1 MRSPLKGG
9 LLSDELGA
17 HVSENHF
24 DIVLEELTDQAVGK
38 LLKADT
44 YDASA
49 FDALE
54 DHIWQKAEGL
64 QSEAAISKQ
73 LLLTIRSAIG
83 AIRSRAEYLPAVRE
97 QLPRANDFDVLL
109 DRLIA
114 GERRADRMPG
124 IPRII

>member
-1 MRSPLKGG
+1 MCYPANL
-9 LLSDELGA
+9 EA

-24 DIVLEELTDQAVGK
+24 DIVLEELTDRAVGK

-64 QSEAAISKQ
+64 QSETAISKQ

-83 AIRSRAEYLPAVRE
+83 VIRSRAEYIPAVQE
-97 QLPRANDFDVLL
+97 QLHRANDFDVLL
-109 DRLIA
+109 DRLIM
-114 GERRADRMPG
+114 GERHADRKPDN
-124 IPRII
+124 PRII

>member
-1 MRSPLKGG
+1 M
-9 LLSDELGA
+9 
-17 HVSENHF
+17 HVSENDF
-24 DIVLEELTDQAVGK
+24 DVVLEELTDRAVGK

-54 DHIWQKAEGL
+54 DHIWKKAEGL
-64 QSEAAISKQ
+64 QSETAISKQ
-73 LLLTIRSAIG
+73 LLLAIRSATG
-83 AIRSRAEYLPAVRE
+83 AIRSRAEYLPAVRQ
-97 QLPRANDFDVLL
+97 QLHRANDFDVLL

-114 GERRADRMPG
+114 GERRADRTPG